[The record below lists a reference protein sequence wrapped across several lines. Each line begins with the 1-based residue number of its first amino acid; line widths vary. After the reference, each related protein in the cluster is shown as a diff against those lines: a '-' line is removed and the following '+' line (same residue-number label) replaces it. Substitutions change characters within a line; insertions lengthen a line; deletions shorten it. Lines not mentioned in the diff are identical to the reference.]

1 MQMLTSGEVDAY
13 GGNRQRMGEAVART
27 PGLRLL
33 PDSFYGVEQAI
44 IVAKGDAARLAIVN
58 SMIDEAR
65 SSGLIGAAIAR
76 AGLVGV
82 EVAPAGTRR
91 Q

>member
-1 MQMLTSGEVDAY
+1 MLLGGEVDAY

-44 IVAKGDAARLAIVN
+44 VVRKGEAARLAVVN
-58 SMIDEAR
+58 RLIDEAR
-65 SSGLIGAAIAR
+65 TSGLTAAAIER

-82 EVAPAGTRR
+82 VVAPPGTRG